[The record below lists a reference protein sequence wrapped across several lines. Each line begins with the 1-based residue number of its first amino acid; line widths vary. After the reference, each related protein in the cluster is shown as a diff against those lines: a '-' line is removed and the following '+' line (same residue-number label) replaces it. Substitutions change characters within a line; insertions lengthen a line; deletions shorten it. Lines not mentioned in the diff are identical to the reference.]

1 MSHWAYQRLKGQWFG
16 DEHFRHMQL
25 QAPNFGFTQAS
36 GWKRREVLLM
46 LMSMLMSL
54 IWDLITWYSTPGA
67 LICLNMFVLFSVCSL
82 KLFHRLLLIEFGHF
96 YSSSNVK
103 QLEIDNFYILQKIFS
118 YYLVFTD
125 SFSEMLNIYW
135 KIYTISLFNPYHAP
149 PTLFLSPFGHSGD
162 RTWLSTSCLSHQ
174 FWQKLHIYKSILATP
189 GVLRVYCVMT
199 SSCYTTHM
207 HRCDFQCC
215 KFCDWTVICAELI
228 ISRQVLISAINFPD
242 TRRASTVP
250 KNKQTGDP
258 LTNSSNRSSSWQLQ
272 LNLQQQQLNTN
283 SDDHDPDDR
292 EVNQLLDSLS
302 EESKTLVK
310 IITLVITKK
319 MKLETELLKK
329 ELIKKDSQITK
340 LSEVIVGLEEKVRG
354 L

>member
-1 MSHWAYQRLKGQWFG
+1 M
-16 DEHFRHMQL
+16 
-25 QAPNFGFTQAS
+25 
-36 GWKRREVLLM
+36 
-46 LMSMLMSL
+46 
-54 IWDLITWYSTPGA
+54 
-67 LICLNMFVLFSVCSL
+67 
-82 KLFHRLLLIEFGHF
+82 
-96 YSSSNVK
+96 
-103 QLEIDNFYILQKIFS
+103 
-118 YYLVFTD
+118 
-125 SFSEMLNIYW
+125 
-135 KIYTISLFNPYHAP
+135 
-149 PTLFLSPFGHSGD
+149 
-162 RTWLSTSCLSHQ
+162 
-174 FWQKLHIYKSILATP
+174 
-189 GVLRVYCVMT
+189 
-199 SSCYTTHM
+199 
-207 HRCDFQCC
+207 
-215 KFCDWTVICAELI
+215 ICAELI

-319 MKLETELLKK
+319 MKLETELLKE

-340 LSEVIVGLEEKVRG
+340 LSEVIVGLEEKVRE